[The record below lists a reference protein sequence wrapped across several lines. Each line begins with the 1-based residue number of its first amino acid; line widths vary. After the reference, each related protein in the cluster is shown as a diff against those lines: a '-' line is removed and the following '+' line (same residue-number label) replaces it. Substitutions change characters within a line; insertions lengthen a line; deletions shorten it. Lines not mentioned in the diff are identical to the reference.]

1 MESKSNNTAW
11 FVVVGLLLALL
22 CCLCI
27 VIVAAAGAFLA
38 VQRAATAAPLVITL
52 QVSTPSGLER
62 STPTPASRPGIGKTQ
77 AVSEQA
83 EAMLAQLAEVEVPT
97 ADPISL
103 AERFQGKVN
112 IPTVLATSA
121 PTLKVGQTQKFW
133 ASDVDNNNNF
143 QITADLV
150 DVTPHVYFWVEQGVN
165 YSLSD
170 VESLVDTFEAHAY
183 PTDREFFGSEW
194 TPGVDGDPH
203 LYILYAT
210 GLGGSI
216 AGYFSSND
224 EFSPEAHEYSNGHEM
239 FYLSAD
245 NLTDLNDD
253 FTNGVLAHEFQ
264 HMIHWY
270 RDRNEETWMNEGFS
284 ELAAYLNGYSV
295 GGFDF
300 SYILQP
306 DLTLTYWPSE
316 PGTAGAHYGQ
326 AFLFLKYFLDR
337 FGAEATKALV
347 ANPANGLDSIDQT
360 LAGLGETDPLTGA
373 PITADDLAR
382 DWGVTLLLQDSSV
395 GDGRYAMSDYSGF
408 VKAQPGETISDCPG
422 DPLSGD
428 VSQYGVDYI
437 QINCRGDYRLAFQ
450 GDVSARVVPADAHS
464 GDYAFWSNR
473 GDESDMTLTRTF
485 DLTAVQDPGDFDYWV
500 WYDLE
505 AGYDYLYL
513 EASVDGGQTWQIVT
527 TPSGTGDNPS
537 GNAYG
542 WGYNGESGGGS
553 QAEWINEKVDLSPYA
568 GKELTLRFEY
578 ITDAA
583 VNGEGFLLDDVSI
596 PALNYQQGFEQGDG
610 GWESQGWVRLY
621 NEIPQTYRVV
631 LVEEGSAP
639 KVREIA
645 LDPSNHGEID
655 LSLGSAND
663 NAVLVVIGTA
673 RHTWQEAPYQV
684 QITP

>member
-1 MESKSNNTAW
+1 MASRSDNTAW
-11 FVVVGLLLALL
+11 YIVVGLLLALL
-22 CCLCI
+22 CCLC
-27 VIVAAAGAFLA
+27 VVVVVAAGAFLVIPRSETTA
-38 VQRAATAAPLVITL
+38 SVITVQVTVPGLQRATA
-52 QVSTPSGLER
+52 
-62 STPTPASRPGIGKTQ
+62 TPAARPSSGETQ
-77 AVSEQA
+77 TVSQQA
-83 EAMLAQLAEVEVPT
+83 QDMLAELARVEVPT

-103 AERFQGKVN
+103 AERFQGKTD
-112 IPTVLATSA
+112 IPTVLETNA
-121 PTLKVGQTQKFW
+121 PTLKEGQTQVFW
-133 ASDVDNNNNF
+133 ASDVDNNTNF

-150 DVTPHVYFWVEQGVN
+150 YVSPHVYFWVEQGVD
-165 YSLSD
+165 YRLSD
-170 VESLVDTFEAHAY
+170 VKSLVDTFEAHAY

-210 GLGGSI
+210 GLGNSI

-224 EFSPEAHEYSNGHEM
+224 EFSPQAHEYSNGHEM

-245 NLTDLNDD
+245 NLLDLNDD

-300 SYILQP
+300 SYIFQP

-316 PGTAGAHYGQ
+316 PGTSGAHYGQ
-326 AFLFLKYFLDR
+326 SFLLLKYFLDR
-337 FGAEATKALV
+337 FGADATKALV
-347 ANPANGLDSIDQT
+347 ADPANGLDSVDKT
-360 LAGLGETDPLTGA
+360 LADLGETDPLTGA
-373 PITADDLAR
+373 PVSADELVR

-395 GDGRYAMSDYSGF
+395 GDGRYAMKDYPGLVRAEAGDTITDCSSG
-408 VKAQPGETISDCPG
+408 PM
-422 DPLSGD
+422 SGD

-437 QINCRGDYRLAFQ
+437 QINCQGDYHLTFQ

-464 GDYAFWSNR
+464 GEYAFWSNR

-485 DLTAVQDPGDFDYWV
+485 DLTSANDPGVLDYWV

-505 AGYDYLYL
+505 EGYDYLYL
-513 EASVDGGQTWQIVT
+513 EASVDGGQTWKIIT
-527 TPSGTGDNPS
+527 TPSGTGDDPS

-542 WGYNGESGGGS
+542 WGYNGESGGGA
-553 QAEWINEKVDLSPYA
+553 QAEWINERVDLSSYA
-568 GKELTLRFEY
+568 GEQLTLRFEY
-578 ITDAA
+578 VTDAA
-583 VNGEGFLLDDVSI
+583 VNGEGMLLDDISI
-596 PALNYQQGFEQGDG
+596 PSLGYSEDFEGGDG
-610 GWESQGWVRLY
+610 GWVSAGWVRLY
-621 NEIPQTYRVV
+621 NEVPQTYRVV
-631 LVEEGSAP
+631 LVQQGRTTQ
-639 KVREIA
+639 VREVP
-645 LDPSNHGEID
+645 LGPSNHGEID
-655 LSLGSAND
+655 VNQGQGDD

-684 QITP
+684 QVSP